1 METETVSGRV
11 RQRKYLSGALL
22 NQNDIIFNGAELN
35 PDWNTWKSL
44 ISWGLGG

>member
-11 RQRKYLSGALL
+11 RQRKYLSGASL

-35 PDWNTWKSL
+35 PTCNTWKA
-44 ISWGLGG
+44 W